1 MNRTLV
7 NLSRDPS
14 RIDIIYNMQGKHST
28 HQGQK
33 LDLAF
38 KDNKLS
44 THVLHEIVT
53 FNIKNAGPP

>member
-7 NLSRDPS
+7 NLSREPS

-33 LDLAF
+33 LDFAF
-38 KDNKLS
+38 KDNKL
-44 THVLHEIVT
+44 LHEIVT

>member
-33 LDLAF
+33 LDFAF
-38 KDNKLS
+38 KDNKL
-44 THVLHEIVT
+44 LHEIVT
-53 FNIKNAGPP
+53 FNIKNADPP